1 MINSGDI
8 VNYQSNI
15 WLSQE
20 YILKHC
26 GISNEYLRVAKTRAK
41 SGKTQSWQHTQILNR
56 CYFSYTALPRTA
68 ANGLPSLNELINNA
82 SEVHTDVRTIITAAT
97 ISRYRFYLSTMP
109 IELAKAAAVIHE
121 ASVFCKQNGIS
132 YSKSPFFERLANEI
146 EISKLRYLPKTWRNL
161 RDKIREF
168 SEGTPMVELVST
180 KNEGNQNRAIFA
192 NNELIQGWLVE
203 MADSQKN
210 YSYAFM
216 WRKIQTIC
224 AQYQITNVPS
234 QRWVSDFLAQP
245 KTQYLIEQR
254 YGANTRF
261 NHKYRG
267 YTPTESAL
275 FAGDCWDIDGT
286 RVNIIDHRGSYIDKS
301 GRKVTGQKFLYIIA
315 VRDVM
320 SGMVLGYEYCYE
332 ESAQAV
338 INALAMAVNNAG
350 YLPYE
355 LRYDRFP
362 GHNTAEWQYVES
374 AMQRI
379 GVITTQTVKAEGKAH
394 VERWW
399 GTLQSVFMMDSDY
412 YYGEGVKSTR
422 RSAHR
427 SKEYVSA
434 MRQQA
439 MKAGFDF
446 DAATRETDHI
456 LEGYV
461 STPFSRYSR
470 KYAKIDKSPF
480 QLHDESDKPNVF
492 EVEEHTQAYLFGLRK
507 GVAIRNNMIQTQIDN
522 ATFYYGID
530 DVEVIE
536 SYTGVKLTNCFDVNN
551 LDRVHLY
558 DGETYLG
565 TFYQVTPAQQYGP
578 DKDMRAVGKLK
589 AIGEAVKT
597 HRNTKKSELNRAK
610 IELEQAAADMVE
622 MPDNE
627 PENVPG
633 EIGILQS
640 GRIRKHDYEASETA
654 FLREEWGDEE
664 IKINIRNQY

>member
-8 VNYQSNI
+8 INYQSDI

-26 GISNEYLRVAKTRAK
+26 SLSNEYLRVAKTRAK

-68 ANGLPSLNELINNA
+68 ANYLPSLNELINHA

-97 ISRYRFYLSTMP
+97 ISRYKLYTSAMSP
-109 IELAKAAAVIHE
+109 DLAKAAAVIHE
-121 ASVFCKQNGIS
+121 AAVFCKQNGIS
-132 YSKSPFFERLANEI
+132 YSKSPFFERLAAEI
-146 EISKLRYLPKTWRNL
+146 EVSGLKYLPTTWRNL
-161 RDKIREF
+161 RDKIRDF
-168 SEGTPMVELVST
+168 AEGTSMAELVKA
-180 KNEGNQNRAIFA
+180 KNEGNQNRALFA
-192 NNELIQGWLVE
+192 NNELIQGWIVE

-216 WRKIQTIC
+216 WRKLQTIC
-224 AQYQITNVPS
+224 AQYQITNIPS

-267 YTPTESAL
+267 YTPTASAL
-275 FAGDCWDIDGT
+275 FAGDCWELDGT

-446 DAATRETDHI
+446 DAATRETDNI
-456 LEGYV
+456 LEAYLT
-461 STPFSRYSR
+461 TPFSRYSR
-470 KYAKIDKSPF
+470 KYANIDKSPL
-480 QLHDESDKPNVF
+480 QLHDESDRPNTF
-492 EVEEHTQAYLFGLRK
+492 EVEEHTQALIFGLRK
-507 GVAIRNNMIQTQIDN
+507 GVTIRNNMIQTQIDN

-536 SYTGVKLTNCFDVNN
+536 RYTGVKLTNCFDVNN

-565 TFYQVTPAQQYGP
+565 TFYQITPAQQYGP

-589 AIGEAVKT
+589 AINEQVKN
-597 HRNTKKSELNRAK
+597 HRNTKKSELNRTK

-622 MPDNE
+622 LPDTE